1 MMESDP
7 LISRT
12 VSSEVLAQ
20 QPGEMVHAALAGGR
34 VAPAGVEARAHPA
47 LHGLHDRLVLGLDA
61 VERGARAGFP
71 LRRGGDVGAEEHAR
85 AIDRERLDALYA
97 QAPRIEI
104 EH

>member
-20 QPGEMVHAALAGGR
+20 QTVEMVHAALAGGR
-34 VAPAGVEARAHPA
+34 VAPARIEARAHAA

-61 VERGARAGFP
+61 IERGARAGFQ
-71 LRRGGDVGAEEHAR
+71 LRWVGDVGAGGDAR
-85 AIDRERLDALYA
+85 ALDRERLDEVHR

-104 EH
+104 E